1 VKRNEPVESFRGWG
15 LLGLS
20 TLAISLTLPGQ
31 TIGVSPFTDHLI
43 EDLSISAT
51 SLSTAYLVGTI
62 TGSLAMPSI
71 GRWVDRVGV
80 RKTMLL
86 IATAFSIA
94 IGYMGTVQHLWM
106 LVVGFIGIRMLGQ
119 GALSLVGQ
127 TSIALWFDEKRGF
140 AFGLSMTASAS
151 LMSLGPLGLTFLINE
166 FGWRWAWIFSACCV
180 MVLLVPATW
189 RWMVDRP
196 ESLGQQPDGQTP
208 SPNHL
213 KVKAEQFTVSE
224 ALHTRAFWVLTGVM
238 VVSSALITGVTFHH
252 FSLMES
258 AGLTTAQAAT
268 VFIPQMLGTIAS
280 GFVWAW
286 LTDRTSPRLLL
297 ISCQA
302 SLLAAHLSYAWV
314 KPGFGAALYSTLLGI
329 NGGSIRALASALYPK
344 WFGTDHIGA
353 IRGVATAFGVGAS
366 AVGPLIVAIGFRAT
380 GDYVTLNFFLALTPA
395 AAIIAALFV
404 QAPRKAMSSPSMYS
418 GEIS

>member
-1 VKRNEPVESFRGWG
+1 MKRNEPVESFRGWG

-140 AFGLSMTASAS
+140 AFGLSMTASAG
-151 LMSLGPLGLTFLINE
+151 LMSLG
-166 FGWRWAWIFSACCV
+166 RSV
-180 MVLLVPATW
+180 
-189 RWMVDRP
+189 
-196 ESLGQQPDGQTP
+196 
-208 SPNHL
+208 
-213 KVKAEQFTVSE
+213 
-224 ALHTRAFWVLTGVM
+224 
-238 VVSSALITGVTFHH
+238 
-252 FSLMES
+252 
-258 AGLTTAQAAT
+258 
-268 VFIPQMLGTIAS
+268 
-280 GFVWAW
+280 
-286 LTDRTSPRLLL
+286 
-297 ISCQA
+297 
-302 SLLAAHLSYAWV
+302 
-314 KPGFGAALYSTLLGI
+314 
-329 NGGSIRALASALYPK
+329 
-344 WFGTDHIGA
+344 
-353 IRGVATAFGVGAS
+353 
-366 AVGPLIVAIGFRAT
+366 
-380 GDYVTLNFFLALTPA
+380 
-395 AAIIAALFV
+395 
-404 QAPRKAMSSPSMYS
+404 
-418 GEIS
+418 